1 MSDENASDRLDQRL
15 DAFEQDTGIWPPGRD
30 QAPEMAVGESKEDMR
45 WRAWEYWQKATR
57 QLAAKDA
64 EIARLREAL
73 EDDDELM
80 RIARQQTWP
89 AGVDATGIRRHA
101 LTGYRAAILAA
112 AEK

>member
-64 EIARLREAL
+64 EIVRLRGA
-73 EDDDELM
+73 
-80 RIARQQTWP
+80 IATP
-89 AGVDATGIRRHA
+89 EICAGVVSEVVERERDEA
-101 LTGYRAAILAA
+101 RAASAA
-112 AEK
+112 VGNDPCHR